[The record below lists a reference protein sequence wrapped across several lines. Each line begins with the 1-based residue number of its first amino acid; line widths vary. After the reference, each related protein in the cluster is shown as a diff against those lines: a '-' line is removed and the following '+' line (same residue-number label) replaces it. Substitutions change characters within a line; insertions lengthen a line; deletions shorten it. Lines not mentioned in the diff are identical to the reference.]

1 MTFERPELIQTRRTR
16 RDDHLLIKAII
27 GCVIGLIAIVVLA
40 MAPQAA
46 QTVDVGVAPPESN
59 AETNA
64 PNALNALETERESVV
79 KISPN
84 PYQDIIDGLT
94 DDEILLLKKITWA
107 EANNQSI
114 DGQRAV
120 IEVIFNRMLSPND
133 WGQGNGL
140 VGVLSKR
147 GQFATWKSRN
157 KVTPN
162 ADQDTALALVYS
174 EPPVLPSTKYVFFDR
189 RGRNGR
195 EKIKLQDHYFGA
207 EK

>member
-1 MTFERPELIQTRRTR
+1 MTFERPDLIQTRRTR
-16 RDDHLLIKAII
+16 RNDHLLIKAII
-27 GCVIGLIAIVVLA
+27 GCLIGLTVLVVLA

-46 QTVDVGVAPPESN
+46 TVDVGIAPPESN

-64 PNALNALETERESVV
+64 PNALNALETESESVV
-79 KISPN
+79 KIAPN
-84 PYQDIIDGLT
+84 PYQDIIDNLT
-94 DDEILLLKKITWA
+94 DEEIVLLKKITWA

-120 IEVIFNRMLSPND
+120 MEVIFNRMLSPND
-133 WGQGNGL
+133 WGQSDGL

-157 KVTPN
+157 KVTPDAN
-162 ADQDTALALVYS
+162 QDAAFALVYS
-174 EPPVLPSTKYVFFDR
+174 EPPILPSTKYVFFDR

-195 EKIKLQDHYFGA
+195 NKIKLQDHYFGA